1 MRERFKET
9 TKPRERENWPYQ
21 SNVGMGRS
29 RVLYKLL
36 WRPAVWVWAMVL
48 GEINKVMEVAIFF

>member
-21 SNVGMGRS
+21 SNVGMGDQGGTVQAS
-29 RVLYKLL
+29 LEAGSVG
-36 WRPAVWVWAMVL
+36 L
-48 GEINKVMEVAIFF
+48 GYGFG